1 MKKLKISL
9 AVILGLIISM
19 VFPTTLA
26 LNLYGSGTCT
36 VNPTSVVAGSTGN
49 NFTFT
54 FTASENMDSGEISI
68 TVPSGFSA
76 PQNSN
81 PAGAGYVSIN
91 AGSSG
96 VAGDLLDN
104 LNSISGWYPSDSDLT
119 ISSDSSVKKE
129 GYSMRITVDDAASGG
144 EYVYFNYFSSRDWS
158 AYTAIGFWVH
168 TSKNT
173 SSGDIQFLLS
183 ENANL
188 LSPSETIDLPAL
200 SANVWYFIRLS
211 FTGAGT
217 TRDAVLS
224 YGFKY
229 NNDFFGTSTGYIRFD
244 EIFLAPSQK
253 PVISGSDIKVRLFS
267 MLINDTIII
276 DYQNVAAPSSAGTY
290 TFTTK
295 SRSSSSATL
304 STISSSPTVTVQQQV
319 ATKLVF
325 TTGHAP
331 SDFSPITAGNWT
343 AGYIEVQR
351 QDSSGNP
358 VTSGSL
364 TVNLSTTSPYGKG
377 KFALAVG
384 GDPITSVTIPDGSS
398 TASFYYYDESAGT
411 WSITASASGL
421 TPASDSI
428 TVNPDSVSQ
437 LVITL
442 PGETFESGNGN
453 TGTPDT
459 QTAGTSFNITVRAC
473 DQYFNVVSTYTG
485 NHTLTFSGP
494 GVAPD
499 GTNPSFDGDNTAPYQ
514 STVNFTNGVS
524 DTITVI
530 LYKAETVAIHVED
543 DSSPAYTGDSSNLTV
558 EPTGLD
564 HFTLTFPYTTTKIAG
579 ESFVLEIYPEDAYD
593 NPVNFTG
600 TVDLILTD
608 SVGDVILPPPDPL
621 ISPSSVSFNN
631 ETMKSVDITVYRSTH
646 GYGAGFMI
654 KAENHDGVEVG
665 YTAAFTVRHNELHH
679 FRFETISSP
688 QLQGTSFNITVWAED
703 QWGNPMDDVSGATPY
718 TGTVDLTCSLGVG
731 SVTPTTLDFNDATPS
746 DGEHQESVTINYPG
760 TSVTLT
766 VTDSTLG
773 ITGTS
778 NSFPV
783 YGDLD
788 HYEFDLI
795 GPQMANSSFS
805 IRVYAKDMV
814 GNTLTNNTTV
824 INLEAEAQDGTAM
837 TITPVSV
844 TPTNGVWEGNVI
856 VTPPNPSVRIK
867 ASDGAGHVGYSN
879 WFSLS
884 QSQPAFFIFDP
895 IPSPQIAEQS
905 FPVHITAV
913 DVYGSKVINFNSA
926 VNLSAST
933 GPGTVS
939 PSTIVFLNGEW
950 NGNVTLY
957 LPNPAVTL
965 TVYDPISGAS
975 GVSNTFQ
982 VTGGVESFIFS
993 SISSPQYR
1001 NENFFITISAV
1012 DVNGDIV
1019 TGFNGTVN
1027 LSSSA
1032 GTITPSTVTFTA
1044 GMWNGN
1050 VKING
1055 EGQNVRITAMY
1066 SGKVGVSDPFTIL
1079 PFSQLVFEPAIS
1091 SPQYVDTP
1099 FTITVKAKT
1108 PSGSLAP
1115 WSGTVSLSC
1124 SLGNDK
1130 IDKTSLTITNGTG
1143 STDVKIFE
1151 RATSVTLTA
1160 TATVYGTTISGTS
1173 NPFEVKEGN
1182 KLVFITEEQVVPI
1195 DTPSSEITVQV
1206 QDQDGNPVN
1215 VPTDTTINLTSN
1227 SPTGRFSKD
1236 KSTWS
1241 TSNSYTVTIHSGEN
1255 QVTFYYKDTSPG
1267 VHTLTAS
1274 ATGLRTGTQDIR
1286 ISVDGSGEC
1295 TITPDTAFVRETGK
1309 DFTLIF
1315 KSKASMNGGEI
1326 QIIIPTQFSE
1336 PQKTSPGGEGYVSVT
1351 SGTGVTIGTWTISG
1365 YTINIPINIMPKDRQ
1380 ITIKYNNVSCPD
1392 TTGDYVFD
1400 VKTRGPEGSFAS
1412 IENPP
1417 KVTITQTSVSNVKVS
1432 LSPTSAGAI
1441 GEYTITFTTSPVG
1454 HLLMGSDQIIIKF
1467 PSGTEVP
1474 GVIDAA
1480 SVTVN
1485 TINPT
1490 SPPAVDPNKREVT
1503 IITPVD
1509 IGDNSEVSVKFLPT
1523 AKIKNPTTT
1532 GSNYQVEVWTTNDP
1546 VKKLSAK
1553 YNITARTGVMNG
1565 RVTLDPPRAN
1575 SSSNITISFK
1585 ISNPL
1590 VKNAHTITLV
1600 FPSGFDIPPSIG
1612 ASLITVG
1619 GSSLMDDPD
1628 VNSGTRTIT
1637 MVVPRDFSSGANV
1650 EVVISKDAG
1659 IVNPPKAGKYKLTI
1673 YTSQDNQ
1680 PVDTAPFDIIKESQ
1694 IKEVLASVD
1703 PPTVGKIARWEI
1715 TFKTGTLGGI
1725 STGGK
1730 IWVEFPNGTV
1740 VPPSIPNGSVTVDGL
1755 SAVTQRVLSLKIEIT
1770 SPKDILP
1777 NSTVKIVITKD
1788 AGVKNPTS
1796 PSSTYKVKVSTTA
1809 EKTPVESAPFT
1820 IYQPPVSKLK
1830 ISPDKPDGLSGYYIT
1845 KPTITISA
1853 SSNYDPSPKI
1863 YYHWDSGHDNLYS
1876 GPITPPEGV
1885 HKLYYHAEDRF
1896 GNVEDEH
1903 VREFKVD
1910 TKPPVISLVQP
1921 EDGSY
1926 VKDKQVKV
1934 VISSPETLLDAKING
1949 KKMIKG
1955 TQGRWSLTVTV
1966 SEGENNFVVKARDL
1980 AGNEAEISFTVYLDT
1995 TPPEVKIVSPKTG
2008 GLVTTRSVTV
2018 IGETDPNSKVH
2029 VKVSAIT
2036 GIIYE
2041 DDTFSDKNGKFQF
2054 TLTKLPPG
2062 FIGITALA
2070 TDPAGNEG
2078 KAISNFVHKET
2089 ILLWIG
2095 KPEAM
2100 IDNEKTYVDPGN
2112 KNVVPFILPPGRT
2125 MVPIRFISEAFGA
2138 TVGWDGATRTVTIVW
2153 GSTTIKLTIGVYTA
2167 KINDKTVKL
2176 DAPPIIREGRTF
2188 VPIRFISEAFG
2199 AQVLWDGTERKVTII
2214 YPPSGS

>member
-1 MKKLKISL
+1 
-9 AVILGLIISM
+9 M
-19 VFPTTLA
+19 VLDIP
-26 LNLYGSGTCT
+26 
-36 VNPTSVVAGSTGN
+36 
-49 NFTFT
+49 
-54 FTASENMDSGEISI
+54 
-68 TVPSGFSA
+68 
-76 PQNSN
+76 
-81 PAGAGYVSIN
+81 
-91 AGSSG
+91 GSS
-96 VAGDLLDN
+96 
-104 LNSISGWYPSDSDLT
+104 SY
-119 ISSDSSVKKE
+119 
-129 GYSMRITVDDAASGG
+129 
-144 EYVYFNYFSSRDWS
+144 RDK
-158 AYTAIGFWVH
+158 V
-168 TSKNT
+168 
-173 SSGDIQFLLS
+173 
-183 ENANL
+183 
-188 LSPSETIDLPAL
+188 
-200 SANVWYFIRLS
+200 LS
-211 FTGAGT
+211 F
-217 TRDAVLS
+217 
-224 YGFKY
+224 GFKY
-229 NNDFFGTSTGYIRFD
+229 NRDYFGTNDGEIYID
-244 EIFLAPSQK
+244 EMFLGPAIKPTINGQNITVRLLSVYKDSRIIIKYKNVTAPSTEG
-253 PVISGSDIKVRLFS
+253 V
-267 MLINDTIII
+267 
-276 DYQNVAAPSSAGTY
+276 Y

-295 SRSSSSATL
+295 SRKESGETL
-304 STISSSPTVTVQQQV
+304 ADISSSPKVTVLST
-319 ATKLVF
+319 AYKLVF
-325 TTGHAP
+325 KQVV
-331 SDFSPITAGNWT
+331 SSITAGQWSTNT
-343 AGYIEVQR
+343 FKIER

-358 VTSGSL
+358 VTTGTI
-364 TVNLSTTSPYGKG
+364 TVKLSTNSPYGKG
-377 KFALAVG
+377 KFSLSAG
-384 GDPITSVTIPDGSS
+384 GSS
-398 TASFYYYDESAGT
+398 ITTLTIHSGSSETSPFYYYDETSGEWT
-411 WSITASASGL
+411 ITASSTGL
-421 TPASDSI
+421 VSATTTI
-428 TVNPDSVSQ
+428 TVNPAAQSKF
-437 LVITL
+437 VITL
-442 PGETFESGNGN
+442 PGQTFENGKGNS
-453 TGTPDT
+453 GTPSG
-459 QTAGTSFNITVRAC
+459 QNAGSLFEVKIRAC
-473 DQYFNVVSTYTG
+473 DDFNNIVTSYSG
-485 NHTLTFSGP
+485 NKTLDFSGP
-494 GVAPD
+494 HCCDSTNKPQYNGVEAD
-499 GTNPSFDGDNTAPYQ
+499 CATTKATVS
-514 STVNFTNGVS
+514 VNFTNGIS
-524 DTITVI
+524 DVIKVI
-530 LYKAETVAIHVED
+530 LYKAETTSIHVED
-543 DSSPAYTGDSSNLTV
+543 GTYTGDSSTFIVNGGPLKSFELEFPDVSTKVAGQSFPLVIKARDDYGNLTKFSG
-558 EPTGLD
+558 TLD
-564 HFTLTFPYTTTKIAG
+564 ISLVDGTTH
-579 ESFVLEIYPEDAYD
+579 
-593 NPVNFTG
+593 
-600 TVDLILTD
+600 
-608 SVGDVILPPPDPL
+608 LPLSSPPSPL
-621 ISPSSVSFNN
+621 ISPSLVSFNN
-631 ETMKSVDITVYRSTH
+631 EISKTLQVTIYKSYD
-646 GYGAGFMI
+646 GASI
-654 KAENHDGVEVG
+654 KVQNHNGVEVAYSDPIDIWHG
-665 YTAAFTVRHNELHH
+665 SLDH
-679 FRFETISSP
+679 FRFSDMPPYVVYDVYFPVTIY
-688 QLQGTSFNITVWAED
+688 AED
-703 QWGNPMDDVSGATPY
+703 QWSNLIDDTAGATPY
-718 TGTVDLTCSLGVG
+718 TGTVKLSCSLGIDKIYPT
-731 SVTPTTLDFNDATPS
+731 SVSFNDADPTDGKVTQLIEITFPS
-746 DGEHQESVTINYPG
+746 TSVTITARDTVLNKSG
-760 TSVTLT
+760 TSTP
-766 VTDSTLG
+766 
-773 ITGTS
+773 
-778 NSFPV
+778 FPV
-783 YGDLD
+783 YGDLEY
-788 HYEFDLI
+788 YEFDNI
-795 GPQMANSSFS
+795 APQVSDLAFN
-805 IRVYAKDMV
+805 IKILAKDMV
-814 GNTLTNNTTV
+814 GNLLLNETGEIDLV
-824 INLEAEAQDGTAM
+824 AEAEDGTPL
-837 TITPVSV
+837 TITPNNV
-844 TPTNGVWEGNVI
+844 TPTNGVWEGD
-856 VTPPNPSVRIK
+856 VTITPANPKVRIV
-867 ASDGAGHVGYSN
+867 ARNHTDSTIVGYSN

-1091 SPQYVDTP
+1091 TPQYVDTP

-1215 VPTDTTINLTSN
+1215 VPTDTTVNLTSN

-1619 GSSLMDDPD
+1619 GSPLVDDPD

-1740 VPPSIPNGSVTVDGL
+1740 VPPSIPNGTVTVDGVA
-1755 SAVTQRVLSLKIEIT
+1755 AVTQRVLSLKIEIT

-2062 FIGITALA
+2062 FIGITAIA

-2176 DAPPIIREGRTF
+2176 DAPPIIREDRTF